1 MTTYIFK
8 IISLLGGLSLF
19 LFGMDVM
26 GKALERQAGGK
37 LQTILSKMSGKVWKG
52 FLLGAAVTA
61 VIQSS
66 SATTV
71 MVVGFVNSGIMT
83 LKQAVGVIM
92 GSNVG
97 TTVTAWILSLSGLEG
112 DSFLIKFFKPSTLAP
127 LIGIIGIVLYMGK
140 SEKKRGIGTICLG
153 FMALMTGMDLM
164 SSSMSFLK
172 TEAWFADLMISFTNP
187 IVGILFGAALTAII
201 QSSSASV
208 GILQGLCVTGAVTYG
223 AAIPI
228 ILGQNIGT
236 CVTAMMGAIGANRN
250 ARRTAMVHLLF
261 NVVGVLMFVMIF
273 YGLGLFIDWK
283 FLSDSVQAWD
293 ISVIHTGFNLIAT
306 AVLLPLNG
314 LLVKLAYAIVPEVK
328 EPEKTELLDERLLAT
343 PAVAVQR
350 AHEIAGQMANDAAK
364 AMHLA
369 MGLTKKFESGV
380 MEQIVELEDKTD
392 RYEDALNTYLVKLSG
407 MNLSV
412 HDNRILN
419 TLLYTVSD
427 IERMADHAMSIAKAA
442 LEMEEKKIEFSNQAK
457 GELAVLEQAVLDVV
471 DRTITAYASF
481 DLEQAIKIEPQE
493 QVVDALVR
501 EVKSRH
507 VRRLRDGL
515 CTVEYG
521 FVLDDLL
528 TACERTADH
537 CSGMNLSVHDNR
549 ILNTLLYTVSD
560 IERMADHAMSI
571 AKAALEMEEKK
582 IEFSNQAKGELAVLE
597 QAVLDVVDRTITAYA
612 SFDLEQ
618 AIKIEPQEQVV
629 DALVREV
636 KSRHVRRLRDG
647 LCTVEYGFV
656 LDDLLT
662 ACERTADHC
671 SNIAVEMLQ
680 VSEGKLEAHEY
691 LNALK
696 AGELQESAAFSERF
710 ARYQAQYAFPEE
722 N

>member
-8 IISLLGGLSLF
+8 IITLLGGLSLF
-19 LFGMDVM
+19 LFGMDTM

-37 LQTILSKMSGKVWKG
+37 LQTILAKMSGKVWKG
-52 FLLGAAVTA
+52 FLLGAAATA

-97 TTVTAWILSLSGLEG
+97 TTITAWILSLSGLEG

-127 LIGIIGIVLYMGK
+127 LIGTIGIVLFMFTK
-140 SEKKRGIGTICLG
+140 SEKKKGIGTIMLG

-164 SSSMSFLK
+164 SGSMSFLK
-172 TEAWFADLMISFTNP
+172 NEAWFADLMISFTNP
-187 IVGILFGAALTAII
+187 ILGIVFGAVLTAVI

-223 AAIPI
+223 AALPI

-261 NVVGVLMFVMIF
+261 NVVGVALFVIVF

-283 FLSDSVQAWD
+283 FLGDSVQAWD
-293 ISVIHTGFNLIAT
+293 ISVIHTGFNLVAT
-306 AVLLPLNG
+306 AVLLPMNG
-314 LLVKLAYAIVPEVK
+314 LLVKLAYLVIPK
-328 EPEKTELLDERLLAT
+328 EATPQKEELLDERLLAT

-350 AHEIAGQMANDAAK
+350 AHEIAGQMAKDSAEALR
-364 AMHLA
+364 LA
-369 MGLTKKFESGV
+369 IGLRKNFDTQT
-380 MEQIVELEDKTD
+380 MEQVMALEDRTD
-392 RYEDALNTYLVKLSG
+392 RYEDALGTYLVKLSG

-412 HDNRILN
+412 SDNRILN

-427 IERMADHAMSIAKAA
+427 FERMGDHAAAVAKAA
-442 LEMEEKKIEFSNQAK
+442 LEIREKKIEFSAQAK
-457 GELAVLEQAVLDVV
+457 AELAVLEQAVLDIV
-471 DRTITAYASF
+471 DRTVTAYASF
-481 DLEQAIKIEPQE
+481 DLEQAIKVEPQE

-501 EVKSRH
+501 EIKSRH

-521 FVLDDLL
+521 FVL
-528 TACERTADH
+528 E
-537 CSGMNLSVHDNR
+537 
-549 ILNTLLYTVSD
+549 
-560 IERMADHAMSI
+560 
-571 AKAALEMEEKK
+571 
-582 IEFSNQAKGELAVLE
+582 
-597 QAVLDVVDRTITAYA
+597 
-612 SFDLEQ
+612 
-618 AIKIEPQEQVV
+618 
-629 DALVREV
+629 
-636 KSRHVRRLRDG
+636 
-647 LCTVEYGFV
+647 
-656 LDDLLT
+656 DLLT

-671 SNIAVEMLQ
+671 SNVAVEMLQ

-696 AGELQESAAFSERF
+696 AGELHESAAFSERF
-710 ARYQAQYAFPEE
+710 ARYKAQYAVPEE

>member
-8 IISLLGGLSLF
+8 IITLLGGLALF

-26 GKALERQAGGK
+26 GKALERQAGGR
-37 LQTILSKMSGKVWKG
+37 LQTILAKMSSNVFKG
-52 FLLGAAVTA
+52 FLLGLGVTA

-92 GSNVG
+92 GSNIG

-112 DSFLIKFFKPSTLAP
+112 DSFLIKLFKPSTLAP
-127 LIGIIGIVLYMGK
+127 LIGVIGVVMYMGK
-140 SEKKRGIGTICLG
+140 NEKRKGIGTICLG
-153 FMALMTGMDLM
+153 FMALMTGMDIM
-164 SSSMSFLK
+164 GDSMEFL
-172 TEAWFADLMISFTNP
+172 ESEPWFAQLMISFSNP
-187 IVGILFGAALTAII
+187 IVGILFGAGLTAII

-208 GILQGLCVTGAVTYG
+208 GILQGLCGTGVVTYG

-236 CVTAMMGAIGANRN
+236 CITAIMGAIGANRN

-261 NVVGVLMFVMIF
+261 NVVGVTIFVIVF

-283 FLSDSVQAWD
+283 FLNDAAAAWD
-293 ISVIHTGFNLIAT
+293 IAVIHTCFNIAAT
-306 AVLLPLNG
+306 AVLMPLNG
-314 LLVKLAYAIVPEVK
+314 LLVKLAYLIIPHEYTPQEEA
-328 EPEKTELLDERLLAT
+328 LLDERLLAT

-350 AHEIAGQMANDAAK
+350 AHEIAGEMASDAAK
-364 AMHLA
+364 AMELA
-369 MGLTKKFESGV
+369 MGLTKSFEASIL
-380 MEQIVELEDKTD
+380 EQVTALEDKTD
-392 RYEDALNTYLVKLSG
+392 RYEDALNTYLVKLSA

-427 IERMADHAMSIAKAA
+427 IERMADHAMAIAKAA
-442 LEMEEKKIEFSNQAK
+442 QEMEEKKIEFSNQAK
-457 GELAVLEQAVLDVV
+457 GELAVLEQAVLDIV
-471 DRTITAYASF
+471 DRTVAAYGSF
-481 DLEQAIKIEPQE
+481 DLTKAIKIEPQQ
-493 QVVDALVR
+493 QVVDTLVR

-515 CTVEYG
+515 CSVEYG
-521 FVLDDLL
+521 FVL
-528 TACERTADH
+528 E
-537 CSGMNLSVHDNR
+537 
-549 ILNTLLYTVSD
+549 
-560 IERMADHAMSI
+560 
-571 AKAALEMEEKK
+571 
-582 IEFSNQAKGELAVLE
+582 
-597 QAVLDVVDRTITAYA
+597 
-612 SFDLEQ
+612 
-618 AIKIEPQEQVV
+618 
-629 DALVREV
+629 
-636 KSRHVRRLRDG
+636 
-647 LCTVEYGFV
+647 
-656 LDDLLT
+656 DLLT

-696 AGELQESAAFSERF
+696 AGELHESAAFSERF
-710 ARYQAQYAFPEE
+710 ARYKAQYAFPEE
-722 N
+722 